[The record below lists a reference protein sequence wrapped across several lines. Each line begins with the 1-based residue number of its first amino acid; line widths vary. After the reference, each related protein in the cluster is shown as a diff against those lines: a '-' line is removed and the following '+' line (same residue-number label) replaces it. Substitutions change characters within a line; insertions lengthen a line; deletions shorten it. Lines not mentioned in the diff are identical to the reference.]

1 MDVVH
6 PSFLSLL
13 FDNVCAYS
21 HVEEFKV
28 VFFLS
33 HKSHVRI
40 VLVYAKYYVG
50 NIINILTL
58 ASCLSMWMS

>member
-28 VFFLS
+28 VFFCRTS
-33 HKSHVRI
+33 R
-40 VLVYAKYYVG
+40 
-50 NIINILTL
+50 
-58 ASCLSMWMS
+58 MSELC